1 MKYGQVMK
9 QILTI
14 FIILLGF
21 TQLSNAQ
28 QDTHYTGYMFNSLVI
43 NPAYS
48 GSRGHLSALAYYRH
62 QWANIPTAPRDI
74 SISVHSPFKEKV
86 GLGIYVENDQIGV
99 HNRLSAFASY
109 SYRFSFL
116 NGELSAGL
124 QGGILNYTSNLNEV
138 ENLPDIG
145 DAVFA
150 SSENRLLP
158 NFGVGL
164 LYFTQKSYIGF
175 SIPHLLNNENE
186 FIEKETFQRRH
197 YFLGAGTV
205 LPLNSTNLKLRPTI
219 LIKSIP
225 AEAPISI
232 DLSLSF
238 ILKNTFLVG
247 LAHRF
252 GDSFSIFTEI
262 YFTENLR
269 AGYAYDYPIKKVA
282 TAVGSHE
289 FFVGYDFIPKDVEK
303 IISPRFF

>member
-1 MKYGQVMK
+1 MKK
-9 QILTI
+9 ILTI
-14 FIILLGF
+14 LTILF
-21 TQLSNAQ
+21 TWTQVSNAQ
-28 QDTHYTGYMFNSLVI
+28 QDTHYTGYMFNNLVI
-43 NPAYS
+43 NPAYA

-74 SISVHSPFKEKV
+74 SISVHSPFRKKV
-86 GLGIYVENDQIGV
+86 GLGIYIENDRIGV

-109 SYRFSFL
+109 SYRFDFL

-124 QGGILNYTSNLNEV
+124 QGGILNYTSNLNDV

-150 SSENRLLP
+150 NRQNRLLP
-158 NFGVGL
+158 NFGFGL

-175 SIPHLLNNENE
+175 SVPHLLNNNSE
-186 FIEKETFQRRH
+186 FVETEEFQRRH

-205 LPLNSTNLKLRPTI
+205 LPLNTTDFKLRPTI

-238 ILKNTFLVG
+238 IFKNTFLAG

-252 GDSFSIFTEI
+252 GDSFSIFTEF
-262 YFTENLR
+262 YFNEKLR
-269 AGYAYDYPIKKVA
+269 AGYAYDFPLKKVA

-289 FFVGYDFIPKDVEK
+289 FFIGYDFIPQDDEK